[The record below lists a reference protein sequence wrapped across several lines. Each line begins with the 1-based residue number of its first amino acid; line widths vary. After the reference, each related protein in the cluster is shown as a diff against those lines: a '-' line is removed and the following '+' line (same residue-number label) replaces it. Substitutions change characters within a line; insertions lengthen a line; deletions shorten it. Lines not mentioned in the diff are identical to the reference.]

1 MTAVEI
7 PTSGVERLLSDL
19 ADRLARQEET
29 SRRLEA
35 SLYALARVDH
45 HEDSHRVTETP
56 RPVKTPADIPWPQ
69 RRAETEKTADES
81 GVESDIFWA
90 LGGLVP
96 EALIGLDGQ
105 GLVRVWNPAAEDLFG
120 WKAEEVIGKPLP
132 IVPEDLRSEH
142 DTLCADARLNQ
153 PHHDIR
159 TIRRGRDGRLV
170 RVDLSI
176 AGMNAGVAISIRP
189 VGVPRRSAETLLSRP
204 APIPVDLHLHGLAAI
219 GRQVAAVTHDF
230 NNLLT
235 IIGGSIEGLLEQFD
249 ADDTRR
255 SVVEMLS
262 HATGQATAICRGLL
276 DLARI
281 ETSTRHH
288 SEQTCD
294 LSAVVSS
301 HVSVLEGMIGS
312 DRALVLGLTDHPA
325 EIAAD
330 PVRIGQVLLNL
341 AANARD
347 AMPEG
352 GTLAVEVEI
361 HGQPDPV
368 THLNRP
374 CAVLTV
380 SDTGVGMDTET
391 LGRAFEPF
399 FTTKPPGVGT
409 GLGLANVAEIVHACG
424 GAVIPESA
432 PGTGT
437 TVRVYF
443 PLVN

>member
-1 MTAVEI
+1 V
-7 PTSGVERLLSDL
+7 
-19 ADRLARQEET
+19 
-29 SRRLEA
+29 
-35 SLYALARVDH
+35 
-45 HEDSHRVTETP
+45 
-56 RPVKTPADIPWPQ
+56 IPWPQ
-69 RRAETEKTADES
+69 KRAELEKSADELA
-81 GVESDIFWA
+81 VESDILWA
-90 LGGLVP
+90 MGGLVP

-105 GLVRVWNPAAEDLFG
+105 GLVRVWNPASEDLFG

-132 IVPEDLRSEH
+132 IVPLDQLLEH
-142 DTLCADARLNQ
+142 ETLCAEARANHPQ
-153 PHHDIR
+153 HDVR
-159 TIRRGRDGRLV
+159 AIRRCNDGRLV

-176 AGMNAGVAISIRP
+176 AGMNAGVAISARP
-189 VGVPRRSAETLLSRP
+189 VSMPVRSTVSDHSQP
-204 APIPVDLHLHGLAAI
+204 GPIPTDLHLHGLAAV

-235 IIGGSIEGLLEQFD
+235 IIGGSIEGLLEQID
-249 ADDTRR
+249 LDDSRR

-262 HATGQATAICRGLL
+262 HATGQATSICRGLL

-281 ETSTRHH
+281 QASPKHPCD
-288 SEQTCD
+288 QICD

-301 HVSVLEGMIGS
+301 HSSVIEGLIGS
-312 DRALVLGLTDHPA
+312 ERALVLGLTDHPV

-330 PVRIGQVLLNL
+330 PVRIGQILLNL

-361 HGQPDPV
+361 QGQPDPI
-368 THLNRP
+368 TNLTGP
-374 CAVLTV
+374 AAVLTV

-391 LGRAFEPF
+391 LARAFEPF
-399 FTTKPPGVGT
+399 FTTKPPGAGT
-409 GLGLANVAEIVHACG
+409 GLGLANVAEIVSVCG
-424 GAVIPESA
+424 GAVLPESA

-437 TVRVYF
+437 TVRIFF

>member
-1 MTAVEI
+1 
-7 PTSGVERLLSDL
+7 
-19 ADRLARQEET
+19 
-29 SRRLEA
+29 
-35 SLYALARVDH
+35 
-45 HEDSHRVTETP
+45 
-56 RPVKTPADIPWPQ
+56 
-69 RRAETEKTADES
+69 
-81 GVESDIFWA
+81 
-90 LGGLVP
+90 
-96 EALIGLDGQ
+96 
-105 GLVRVWNPAAEDLFG
+105 
-120 WKAEEVIGKPLP
+120 
-132 IVPEDLRSEH
+132 
-142 DTLCADARLNQ
+142 
-153 PHHDIR
+153 
-159 TIRRGRDGRLV
+159 
-170 RVDLSI
+170 
-176 AGMNAGVAISIRP
+176 
-189 VGVPRRSAETLLSRP
+189 
-204 APIPVDLHLHGLAAI
+204 
-219 GRQVAAVTHDF
+219 
-230 NNLLT
+230 
-235 IIGGSIEGLLEQFD
+235 
-249 ADDTRR
+249 
-255 SVVEMLS
+255 
-262 HATGQATAICRGLL
+262 
-276 DLARI
+276 
-281 ETSTRHH
+281 
-288 SEQTCD
+288 
-294 LSAVVSS
+294 
-301 HVSVLEGMIGS
+301 MIGS

-437 TVRVYF
+437 TVRIYF